1 MRHLGNAQQTRTA
14 RKWVV
19 EFQQF
24 HVCVRSDLHMLTP
37 KSERILWDHVFHNHR
52 TSDNLRPFTFADPRE
67 EKTSDSVGG
76 IITEAVASERHSCL
90 SDEL

>member
-1 MRHLGNAQQTRTA
+1 MYFITTAHLII
-14 RKWVV
+14 
-19 EFQQF
+19 F
-24 HVCVRSDLHMLTP
+24 
-37 KSERILWDHVFHNHR
+37 
-52 TSDNLRPFTFADPRE
+52 RPFTFADPRE